1 MAFTYTSG
9 GTSDRDKLRL
19 LIFDV
24 DSSNAKFQ
32 DAELDR
38 FLEMDGNLFMAA
50 SIALRSWANK
60 LLERAFSYSLGAEVR
75 GALAVDRRNQVKDAL
90 ALAESYEKRALDTPS
105 EAFDRFDF
113 NVDVFGRDAS
123 HYQGKTDPELSWEQ

>member
-1 MAFTYTSG
+1 MAFTYTAG

-19 LIFDV
+19 LIYDL

-32 DAELDR
+32 DGELDR
-38 FLEMDGNLFMAA
+38 ILDMQTNLFQAA
-50 SIALRSWANK
+50 ALALRSWANK
-60 LLERAFSYSLGAEVR
+60 LLERSFSYSLGAEVR

-90 ALAESYEKRALDTPS
+90 ALADNYEKLALAIPS

-113 NVDVFGRDAS
+113 NVDIFGRDAS